1 MSLNLKELSHDK
13 LIELIESLITE
24 VSQLKEEN
32 KLLKEE
38 NKLLKEENQ
47 KLKVQL
53 GLNSSNSSKPP
64 STDGFKKKPK
74 NNSLREKTDKNSG
87 GQLNHKGHTLEKVD
101 TPDFTVDIKDDICPC
116 CSSNLQ
122 EISPVNI
129 TTRQV
134 FDIPLPKIQVTEYKA
149 YHKVCPHCNTKNNP
163 VFPSSVTQPV
173 SYGSNIQSLVTYLS
187 VQNHIPYNRISSF
200 VSDLFNCNLSEG
212 TIFNILNRA
221 YNSLANTENEI
232 KNRLLESPQIHAD
245 ETGIYV
251 EKLRQWL
258 FSYSNKN
265 YTFYDFHKK
274 RGKEAMDDIGFME
287 NYRGIVTHDCWKTYE
302 AYENCLH
309 SFCNAHFLRELNGIM
324 ETTEFKFP
332 KEIKETLLSMK
343 KLVDTG
349 DSIPKEVKDSMI
361 SLYHSQL
368 NKGFEE
374 ELNANPPSFTK
385 TGKQGRRKQSPAKN
399 LLLRLKKIPEVLG
412 FFIKPNIVPFDNN
425 LAERDIRMVKV
436 KQKVSGLHRST
447 QGAKQFCRVRG
458 YLSTMRKNDINIW
471 ESINSIFLG
480 TPIMP

>member
-1 MSLNLKELSHDK
+1 MNLNLKELSHDK
-13 LIELIESLITE
+13 LIELIESLIKE
-24 VSQLKEEN
+24 VNQLKELKEEN
-32 KLLKEE
+32 RI
-38 NKLLKEENQ
+38 LKEENQ
-47 KLKVQL
+47 KLKAQL

-74 NNSLREKTDKNSG
+74 NNSLREKTDKTSG
-87 GQLNHKGHTLEKVD
+87 GQTNHKGHTLEKVD

-122 EISPVNI
+122 EIFPVNI

-163 VFPSSVTQPV
+163 IFPNNVTQPV

-187 VQNHIPYNRISSF
+187 IQNHIPYNRISSL

-221 YNSLANTENEI
+221 YDSLETTETEI
-232 KNRLLESPQIHAD
+232 KNRLLQSPQIHAD
-245 ETGIYV
+245 ETGFYV
-251 EKLRQWL
+251 GNLRQWL
-258 FSYSNKN
+258 FSYSNSD
-265 YTFYDFHKK
+265 YTFYDFHEK
-274 RGKEAMDDIGFME
+274 RGKEAMDFIGFMGK
-287 NYRGIVTHDCWKTYE
+287 YRGIVTHDCWKTYE

-332 KEIKETLLSMK
+332 KEIKESLLSMK

-349 DSIPKEVKDSMI
+349 NIISKEVKDSMI
-361 SLYHSQL
+361 SQYYSKLH
-368 NKGFEE
+368 KGFEE
-374 ELNANPPSFTK
+374 ELKTNPPNLKKS
-385 TGKQGRRKQSPAKN
+385 GKQGRKKQSPAKN
-399 LLLRLKKIPEVLG
+399 LLLRLSKIPEVLG
-412 FFIKPNIVPFDNN
+412 FFIKPDLIPFDNN

-447 QGAKQFCRVRG
+447 KGAKQFCRIRG
-458 YLSTMRKNDINIW
+458 YISTIVKNNINIW
-471 ESINSIFLG
+471 EAITSIF
-480 TPIMP
+480 TNSPIMP